1 MVRNYTAYDVTG
13 FLDDSIGSFLND
25 IESIAIEMSKE
36 DDPEERAKL
45 LTDIQEIIW
54 QCNSVLR

>member
-1 MVRNYTAYDVTG
+1 MSRPYTAYDVTG

-25 IESIAIEMSKE
+25 IESIAIEMSQS
-36 DDPEERAKL
+36 DDPEERAKMV
-45 LTDIQEIIW
+45 TDIQEIIW

>member
-1 MVRNYTAYDVTG
+1 MGRPYMAYDVTG

-25 IESIAIEMSKE
+25 IESIAIEMSQS
-36 DDPEERAKL
+36 DDPEERAKMV
-45 LTDIQEIIW
+45 TDIQEIIW

>member
-1 MVRNYTAYDVTG
+1 MGRPYTAYDVTG

-25 IESIAIEMSKE
+25 IESIAIEMSKT
-36 DDPEERAKL
+36 DDYEERAKMA
-45 LTDIQEIIW
+45 TDIQEIIW

>member
-1 MVRNYTAYDVTG
+1 MSRPYTAYNVTE

-25 IESIAIEMSKE
+25 IESIAIEMSQS
-36 DDPEERAKL
+36 DDPEERAKMV
-45 LTDIQEIIW
+45 TDIQEIIW